1 MIPIKDTIKSRHAP
15 VMTVIIIIANVL
27 VFIYQLNL
35 PPNALN
41 RFLYVWGVVPAR
53 FFRPGWAEYMG
64 YPHRT
69 PLPLF
74 TSMFLHGGWFHLIAN
89 MWALWIFG
97 DNVEDRMGHFRFP
110 IFYILCGLIASAANM
125 VLYHSSPIPT
135 IGASGAIAGVMGAYF
150 ILFPG
155 ARILVLMP
163 IFFYPLFFEIPAVVY
178 LLFWFILQF
187 LSGTQ
192 ALLSGAG
199 QVGGIAF
206 WAHIAGF
213 ISGIIL
219 LRVFIRKRSQSET
232 YNRYYA

>member
-15 VMTVIIIIANVL
+15 IVTIIIIIANVM
-27 VFIYQLNL
+27 VFIYQLSL
-35 PPNALN
+35 PPKALS
-41 RFLYVWGVVPAR
+41 RFLFVWGVVPAR
-53 FFRPGWAEYMG
+53 FFHPGWADYMG
-64 YPHRT
+64 YPRWT

-74 TSMFLHGGWFHLIAN
+74 TSMFLHGGWLHLIAN

-125 VLYHSSPIPT
+125 ILYPSSRIPT

-150 ILFPG
+150 ILFPR
-155 ARILVLMP
+155 ASILVLMP
-163 IFFYPLFFEIPAVVY
+163 IFFYPVFFEMPAVVY

-192 ALLSGAG
+192 ALVSGAG

-213 ISGIIL
+213 IGGIIL
-219 LRVFIRKRSQSET
+219 LRVFVKKQRQYET
-232 YNRYYA
+232 S